1 MYTIHYII
9 YEHFIDNIQSRYN
22 CVKKNT
28 INYHKQGGLSD
39 KIFKI
44 GATIAGTFV
53 LMIIAL
59 LVFQL
64 ISESYPVWEKEGF
77 SFIIGTDWNPV
88 EGRESFGALP
98 YIFGTLVVAT
108 IAMLIGVPL
117 SIGIAMFI
125 SDAPS
130 KIGAPLGMLVELL
143 AAVPSVIYGLWGLL
157 IFRLYFKD
165 WVEQPLHDL
174 FGDSIFLF
182 SGTPFGLD
190 ILTASVILAIMIIPT
205 VSAVS
210 REIMKAVPQ
219 QQKEAAYML
228 GATKWEMFKIAVF
241 PYSKT
246 GLVGASILGLG
257 RAVGETM
264 AVTMLIGNATGIAAI
279 PSSLFG
285 PSQTTSSII
294 ANEFVEASPAS
305 LHLPALIGVAL
316 VLLLIAIAINVVAHL
331 LVTKMMKIK
340 EGAINN

>member
-1 MYTIHYII
+1 MGKIKLKP
-9 YEHFIDNIQSRYN
+9 EKPSRRP
-22 CVKKNT
+22 
-28 INYHKQGGLSD
+28 ISD

-44 GATIAGTFV
+44 GATVAGVYV
-53 LMIIAL
+53 LVMVAL

-64 ISESYPVWEKEGF
+64 FTESYPIWEEEGLG
-77 SFIIGTDWNPV
+77 FIVGTDWNAV

-98 YIFGTLVVAT
+98 YIFGTLAT
-108 IAMLIGVPL
+108 AGLAMLIGVPL

-125 SDAPS
+125 SDAPA
-130 KIGAPLGMLVELL
+130 KIGGPLGFIVELL
-143 AAVPSVIYGLWGLL
+143 AAVPSVIYGLWGLFV
-157 IFRLYFKD
+157 FRIYFKD
-165 WVEQPLHDL
+165 WIEKPLHDA
-174 FGDSIFLF
+174 FGDSIWLF

-205 VSAVS
+205 VSAVA
-210 REIMKAVPQ
+210 REVMKAVPQ

-228 GATKWEMFKIAVF
+228 GATKWEMFKLAVF

-246 GLVGASILGLG
+246 GLIGASILGLG

-279 PSSLFG
+279 PSSFFK
-285 PSQTTSSII
+285 PSQTMSSII

-331 LVTKMMKIK
+331 LVTRMLKVK

>member
-1 MYTIHYII
+1 MGKIKLKP
-9 YEHFIDNIQSRYN
+9 EKPSRRP
-22 CVKKNT
+22 
-28 INYHKQGGLSD
+28 ISD

-44 GATIAGTFV
+44 GATVAGVYV
-53 LMIIAL
+53 LVMVAL

-64 ISESYPVWEKEGF
+64 FSESYPIWEEEGLG
-77 SFIIGTDWNPV
+77 FITGTDWNAV

-98 YIFGTLVVAT
+98 YIFGTLAT
-108 IAMLIGVPL
+108 AGLAMLIGVPL

-125 SDAPS
+125 SDAPA
-130 KIGAPLGMLVELL
+130 KIGGPLGFIVELL
-143 AAVPSVIYGLWGLL
+143 AAVPSVIYGLWGLFV
-157 IFRLYFKD
+157 FRIYFKD
-165 WVEQPLHDL
+165 WIEKPLYDA
-174 FGDSIFLF
+174 FGDSIWLF

-205 VSAVS
+205 VSAVA
-210 REIMKAVPQ
+210 REVMKAVPQ

-228 GATKWEMFKIAVF
+228 GATKWEMFKLAVF

-246 GLVGASILGLG
+246 GLIGASILGLG

-279 PSSLFG
+279 PSSFFK
-285 PSQTTSSII
+285 PSQTMSSII

-316 VLLLIAIAINVVAHL
+316 VLLIIAIAINVVAHL
-331 LVTKMMKIK
+331 LVTRMLKVK

>member
-1 MYTIHYII
+1 V
-9 YEHFIDNIQSRYN
+9 ER
-22 CVKKNT
+22 
-28 INYHKQGGLSD
+28 INLKQGKRQISD

-44 GATIAGTFV
+44 GATVAGVYV
-53 LMIIAL
+53 LVMIAL

-64 ISESYPVWEKEGF
+64 VSESYPIWEEDGL
-77 SFIIGTDWNPV
+77 SFITGTDWNAV

-98 YIFGTLVVAT
+98 YIFGTLVTASL
-108 IAMLIGVPL
+108 AMLIGVPL

-125 SDAPS
+125 SDAPA
-130 KIGAPLGMLVELL
+130 KIGGPLGFIVELL
-143 AAVPSVIYGLWGLL
+143 AAVPSVIYGLWGLFV
-157 IFRLYFKD
+157 FRIYFKD
-165 WVEQPLHDL
+165 WVEEPLHDL

-190 ILTASVILAIMIIPT
+190 IITASVILAIMIIPT

-210 REIMKAVPQ
+210 REVMKAVPQ
-219 QQKEAAYML
+219 QQREAAYML
-228 GATKWEMFKIAVF
+228 GATKWEMFKLAVF

-246 GLVGASILGLG
+246 GLIGASILGLG

-279 PSSLFG
+279 PSSLFK
-285 PSQTTSSII
+285 PSQTMSSII

-316 VLLLIAIAINVVAHL
+316 VLLLIAIVINVVAHL
-331 LVTKMMKIK
+331 LVTRMMKVK

>member
-1 MYTIHYII
+1 MGKVRLNPEKPRRRPI
-9 YEHFIDNIQSRYN
+9 
-22 CVKKNT
+22 
-28 INYHKQGGLSD
+28 SD

-44 GATIAGTFV
+44 GATVAGVYV
-53 LMIIAL
+53 LVMIAL

-64 ISESYPVWEKEGF
+64 VSESYPIWEEDGL
-77 SFIIGTDWNPV
+77 SFITKTDWNAV
-88 EGRESFGALP
+88 EGRESFGVLP
-98 YIFGTLVVAT
+98 YILGTLVTASL
-108 IAMLIGVPL
+108 AMLIGVPL

-125 SDAPS
+125 SDAPP
-130 KIGAPLGMLVELL
+130 KIGGPLGFIVELL
-143 AAVPSVIYGLWGLL
+143 AAVPSVIYGLWGLFV
-157 IFRLYFKD
+157 FRIYFKD
-165 WVEQPLHDL
+165 WVEKPLHDL

-190 ILTASVILAIMIIPT
+190 VITASVILAIMIIPT

-210 REIMKAVPQ
+210 REVMKAVPQ

-228 GATKWEMFKIAVF
+228 GATKWEMFKLAVF

-246 GLVGASILGLG
+246 GLIGASILGLG

-279 PSSLFG
+279 PSSLFK
-285 PSQTTSSII
+285 PSQTMSSII

-305 LHLPALIGVAL
+305 LHLPALIAVAL
-316 VLLLIAIAINVVAHL
+316 VLLLIAIAINIVAHI
-331 LVTKMMKIK
+331 LVTRMLKVK

>member
-1 MYTIHYII
+1 
-9 YEHFIDNIQSRYN
+9 
-22 CVKKNT
+22 
-28 INYHKQGGLSD
+28 
-39 KIFKI
+39 
-44 GATIAGTFV
+44 
-53 LMIIAL
+53 
-59 LVFQL
+59 
-64 ISESYPVWEKEGF
+64 
-77 SFIIGTDWNPV
+77 
-88 EGRESFGALP
+88 
-98 YIFGTLVVAT
+98 
-108 IAMLIGVPL
+108 MLIGVPL

-125 SDAPS
+125 SDAPP
-130 KIGAPLGMLVELL
+130 KIGGPLGFLVELL

-157 IFRLYFKD
+157 VFRLYFKD

-210 REIMKAVPQ
+210 REVMKAVPQ

-228 GATKWEMFKIAVF
+228 GATKWEMFKLAVF

-246 GLVGASILGLG
+246 GLIGASILGLG

-279 PSSLFG
+279 PSSLFK
-285 PSQTTSSII
+285 PSQTMSSII

-316 VLLLIAIAINVVAHL
+316 VLLLIAIVINVIAHL
-331 LVTKMMKIK
+331 LVTKMMKVK

>member
-1 MYTIHYII
+1 MARKLV
-9 YEHFIDNIQSRYN
+9 SR
-22 CVKKNT
+22 KKPM
-28 INYHKQGGLSD
+28 SD
-39 KIFKI
+39 KIFKMC
-44 GATIAGTFV
+44 ATLAGVFV
-53 LMIIAL
+53 LIIVVL
-59 LVFQL
+59 MFYELF
-64 ISESYPVWEKEGF
+64 IESFPIWEKDGL
-77 SFIIGTDWNPV
+77 SFIVGTDWNAV

-98 YIFGTLVVAT
+98 YIFGTLVTAA

-130 KIGAPLGMLVELL
+130 KIGGPLGFIVELL
-143 AAVPSVIYGLWGLL
+143 AAVPSVIYGLWGLFV
-157 IFRLYFKD
+157 FREYFRD
-165 WVEQPLHDL
+165 WIEKPLHDT
-174 FGDSIFLF
+174 FGESIWIF

-205 VSAVS
+205 VSAVA

-228 GATKWEMFKIAVF
+228 GATKWEMFKLAIF

-279 PSSLFG
+279 PGSLFKPG
-285 PSQTTSSII
+285 QTMSSII

-305 LHLPALIGVAL
+305 LHLPALIGVGL
-316 VLLLIAIAINVVAHL
+316 VLLLIAICINIIAHI
-331 LVTKMMKIK
+331 LVSRMLKIK

>member
-1 MYTIHYII
+1 M
-9 YEHFIDNIQSRYN
+9 ER
-22 CVKKNT
+22 
-28 INYHKQGGLSD
+28 INLKQGKRQISD

-44 GATIAGTFV
+44 GATVAGVYV
-53 LMIIAL
+53 LVMIAL

-64 ISESYPVWEKEGF
+64 VSESYPIWEEDGL
-77 SFIIGTDWNPV
+77 SFITGTDWNAV

-98 YIFGTLVVAT
+98 YIFGTLVTASL
-108 IAMLIGVPL
+108 AMLIGVPL

-125 SDAPS
+125 SDAPA
-130 KIGAPLGMLVELL
+130 KIGGPLGFIVELL
-143 AAVPSVIYGLWGLL
+143 AAVPSVIYGLWGLFV
-157 IFRLYFKD
+157 FRIYFKD
-165 WVEQPLHDL
+165 WVEEPLHDL

-190 ILTASVILAIMIIPT
+190 IITASVILAIMIIPT

-210 REIMKAVPQ
+210 REVMKAVPQ
-219 QQKEAAYML
+219 QQREAAYML
-228 GATKWEMFKIAVF
+228 GATKWEMFKLAVF

-246 GLVGASILGLG
+246 GLIGASILGLG

-279 PSSLFG
+279 PSSLFK
-285 PSQTTSSII
+285 PSQTMSSII

-331 LVTKMMKIK
+331 LVTRMMKVK